1 MQLLAAQYCP
11 LPTHRRVK
19 AIANRQPPRPS
30 LGGVRQIDHVAMCGS
45 ERSLRSYTIFALLLL
60 CGCCSLVRHVTART
74 RMRQFDF
81 GAYGDVGV
89 AKKRHI

>member
-1 MQLLAAQYCP
+1 MQAE
-11 LPTHRRVK
+11 K
-19 AIANRQPPRPS
+19 
-30 LGGVRQIDHVAMCGS
+30 
-45 ERSLRSYTIFALLLL
+45 LL

-81 GAYGDVGV
+81 DAYGDVGV